1 VDVGVN
7 AMPADGAAIV
17 QRYERLKGER
27 HTFDARWE
35 KMAPYLSP
43 SRQGI
48 TTAYSPGET
57 QTRNVY
63 DSTMMMAADWAA
75 RFIAG
80 NAMNRAHRWL
90 GYRMRHPAVRD
101 SDPVRE
107 WLDECQDRTLA
118 RLLASEFYAEGPEST
133 VDFVGF
139 GTGNLLVEEAPQPIQ
154 ETLEGFRGF
163 YVQAEKIGRY
173 VIAQGERGLV
183 DTMMREFVLTAR
195 IARETFGAERLPEPV
210 TQALEAGKPDQ
221 PFTFVH
227 DVEPRPKA
235 ERKPGAAGMPWMSA
249 WVEKQTK
256 TVVRESGYRRFPAI
270 VPRYERTPGEV
281 YGRGLGDLA
290 FPDTWTLN
298 MAKAMG
304 LEDWALKIRPP
315 VLMRHDSVIGTLR
328 LTPGGPT
335 SVNTHGQSLRDVIAP
350 FETGSRPEVSQL
362 KEEELRRSIREV
374 FQVDIIRQ
382 LLQVEKSEMTAYEF
396 RQKLNLA
403 FRLFAPAY
411 GRMEWE
417 LLHQLGEVLWDLQFT
432 AGDFPPPPPEVFDS
446 DGIIDVTFD
455 NPIARAQRAED
466 AEAWALVQ
474 ADLSP
479 IGAAKPQVWDW
490 FDVDAL
496 APGIATVR
504 GLPAKWVNSREQVE
518 AAREARF
525 EQDQREN
532 TLAEAGQVAEALGK
546 AAPMAKVVAGQTP
559 AARAAA

>member
-1 VDVGVN
+1 V
-7 AMPADGAAIV
+7 PADGTQIV

-27 HTFDARWE
+27 HNFDARWE
-35 KMAPYLSP
+35 AMAPYLSP

-48 TTAYSPGET
+48 TTAVTPGAK

-80 NAMNRAHRWL
+80 HAMNRAHRWL
-90 GYRMRHPAVRD
+90 GYRMSHPAVRH
-101 SDPVRE
+101 SDQVRE
-107 WLDECQDRTLA
+107 WLDECQDRTLK
-118 RLLASEFYAEGPEST
+118 RLLASEFYAEGPESL

-139 GTGNLLVEEAPQPIQ
+139 GTGNLLTEEAPQPMQ
-154 ETLEGFRGF
+154 DTLEGFRGF
-163 YVQAEKIGRY
+163 FFQAEKIGRY
-173 VIAQGERGLV
+173 VIAQGDRGLV

-195 IARETFGAERLPEPV
+195 IARETFGVDRLPEPIR
-210 TQALEAGKPDQ
+210 QALAAGKPDQ
-221 PFTFVH
+221 PFPFIH

-235 ERKPGAAGMPWMSA
+235 ERKPGARGMPWMSA

-256 TVVRESGYRRFPAI
+256 TVVRESGYRVFPAI
-270 VPRYERTPGEV
+270 VPRYEKTPGEV
-281 YGRGLGDLA
+281 FGRGLGDLA

-362 KEEELRRSIREV
+362 KEEELRRSIREI

-446 DGIIDVTFD
+446 DGVVDVEFD
-455 NPIARAQRAED
+455 NPIARAQRAQD
-466 AEAWALVQ
+466 AEALALAA
-474 ADLSP
+474 ADLMP
-479 IGAAKPQVWDW
+479 YAQVAPQVWDR
-490 FDVDAL
+490 FDPDKISEGIVDIRGVPARWTRSQ
-496 APGIATVR
+496 ADIDAKRAAEHEQNVR
-504 GLPAKWVNSREQVE
+504 A
-518 AAREARF
+518 
-525 EQDQREN
+525 N